1 MGPKVTFVIGTL
13 MTGGAERHAV
23 EIATALSAR
32 GYRMRIFCLFSG
44 GELEAD
50 LEGTGVKVIKP
61 LIAPET
67 FAKFGR
73 LGGLAQLG
81 HLGMWSLILWLHLL
95 FTRPRIVHCFLPL
108 SNVIGIFAARAAF
121 VRHKIASRR
130 SLNLY
135 RASMPRVA
143 KLEQYAFA
151 MASWIAPNSKSAARE
166 LIEEEGQ
173 PDTKVVVIQNGIDML
188 RITSSN
194 GNDLRKKL
202 NLPADGVVM
211 TIVANLIPY
220 KGHADL
226 IAALGHVKALLP
238 NNWRL
243 IVAGRDQGIADD
255 LHQQAAD
262 LGISNNVT
270 MLGLHRDVGGLMKI
284 SDIGIMASHE
294 EGFPNTA
301 VEYMAAGLPVIGTAV
316 GDLPEIVVDGVTGV
330 IVPAKSPPKL
340 GDAILSLTLS
350 SEKRKSFGEAGYA
363 RAKDAYSLAVCA
375 DKYEALYSSMK

>member
-44 GELEAD
+44 GELESD
-50 LEGTGVKVIKP
+50 LEGTGVRIIKP

-67 FAKFGR
+67 FSKFGR
-73 LGGLAQLG
+73 LGGLVQLA
-81 HLGMWSLILWLHLL
+81 HLGMWSMALWLHLL
-95 FTRPRIVHCFLPL
+95 FTRPHIIHCFLPL

-121 VRHKIASRR
+121 IRNKIASRR

-143 KLEQYAFA
+143 KLEQLAFA
-151 MASWIAPNSKSAARE
+151 MSSWIAPNSKSAARE
-166 LIEEEGQ
+166 LVEEEGQ
-173 PDTKVVVIQNGIDML
+173 PDAKIIVIQNGIDMS
-188 RITSSN
+188 RIASRN
-194 GNDLRKKL
+194 GDDMRKKL
-202 NLPADGVVM
+202 GLPDDCLVM

-226 IAALGHVKALLP
+226 ITALGKVKTQLPPSWQLL
-238 NNWRL
+238 
-243 IVAGRDQGIADD
+243 VAGRDQGIAVG
-255 LHQQAAD
+255 LLELASD
-262 LGISNNVT
+262 LGIADNIT
-270 MLGLHRDVGGLMKI
+270 LLGLERNVGGLMKI

-301 VEYMAAGLPVIGTAV
+301 VEYMAAGLPVIGTSV
-316 GDLPEIVVDGVTGV
+316 GDLPEIVVDGITGL
-330 IVPAKSPPKL
+330 IVPAKAPTEMGK
-340 GDAILSLTLS
+340 AIVSLAS
-350 SEKRKSFGEAGYA
+350 SVEKRKSMGEAGHI
-363 RAKDAYSLAVCA
+363 RAAETYSLAACA
-375 DKYEALYSSMK
+375 DKYEALYSSMD